1 MYSMGENKKRN
12 PLALYIMSACTS
24 HKIPVFS
31 YCNNGGK
38 SVRRKGLRNFI
49 HVSCRNSVW
58 ILAFCWVFGICLGLL
73 LGFVSGD
80 LSFMM
85 RRACYEPVSI
95 VRLLPTLL
103 FQVALSAVAALF
115 FHPRVFYLFSL
126 GKGLSYGF
134 CMYMIIAEFTSAG
147 WLLFGLLSF
156 SDGCLLISLFSFWI
170 HQIGNS
176 KQEIKRD
183 IITCLVVALAATFA
197 DYYVISPL
205 IVTSMNH
212 L

>member
-1 MYSMGENKKRN
+1 M
-12 PLALYIMSACTS
+12 
-24 HKIPVFS
+24 
-31 YCNNGGK
+31 
-38 SVRRKGLRNFI
+38 RRKGLHNFI
-49 HVSCRNSVW
+49 HISCRNSVW

-73 LGFVSGD
+73 LGTASGNISS
-80 LSFMM
+80 LM

-103 FQVALSAVAALF
+103 LQVALSAVAALF
-115 FHPRVFYLFSL
+115 FYPHIFYLFAI

-134 CMYMIIAEFTSAG
+134 CMYMILAEFTSAG
-147 WLLFGLLSF
+147 WLLFRLLTF
-156 SDGCLLISLFSFWI
+156 SDGCLLISLFLFWI
-170 HQIGNS
+170 HQICNS
-176 KQEIKRD
+176 KQGIKRD
-183 IITCLVVALAATFA
+183 IIICLIVALAAMIA